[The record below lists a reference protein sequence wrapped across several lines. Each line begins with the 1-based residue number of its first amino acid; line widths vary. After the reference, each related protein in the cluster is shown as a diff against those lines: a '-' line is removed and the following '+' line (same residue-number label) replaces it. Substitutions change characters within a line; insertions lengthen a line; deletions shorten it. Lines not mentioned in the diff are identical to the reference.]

1 MKLSAPTHRIPTALA
16 IAAGALLA
24 APAAGMASDTFGSRL
39 LNEPANSSECPS
51 SPCTLVSY
59 IHPSAPNGDPYSG
72 GAPSDG
78 VITKFRVRAKA
89 YTPGQPVSAT
99 LRVANISR
107 QSPDQATASGL
118 GSGQPTT
125 LVANGQIEE
134 HATRVP
140 VKKGNHLALD
150 ASNAQLT
157 YNASGSKFTYV
168 FSPLLGQSPRTSNQ
182 PTGELLVQATVE
194 PDRDHDGFGDETQD
208 KCPSQ
213 ASTAGQCDHTA
224 PRVGSIKL
232 GSTPAA
238 LPPQR
243 GRQGQGLGA
252 EAPSRPLVHGQV
264 DPGQRR
270 EGRQQGVLPA
280 RPEGRSLP
288 GPHVGHRRRRQ
299 PLAHLREAVPDPRLS
314 PTSHISRVRGRPP
327 GRPRRCWGAC
337 A

>member
-1 MKLSAPTHRIPTALA
+1 MKLASPTHRIPTALA

-99 LRVANISR
+99 LRVADISR
-107 QSPDQATASGL
+107 QSPAQATASGL
-118 GSGQPTT
+118 GSGQPVT
-125 LVANGQIEE
+125 LVANGDIEE

-140 VKKGNHLALD
+140 VKQGNHLALD

-168 FSPLLGQSPRTSNQ
+168 FSPLLGQTARTSDQ
-182 PTGELLVQATVE
+182 ATGELLVQATVE
-194 PDRDHDGFGDETQD
+194 ADRDHDGFGDETQD

-213 ASTAGQCDHTA
+213 ASTAGECDHSA

-232 GSTPAA
+232 GAKK
-238 LPPQR
+238 
-243 GRQGQGLGA
+243 
-252 EAPSRPLVHGQV
+252 
-264 DPGQRR
+264 
-270 EGRQQGVLPA
+270 
-280 RPEGRSLP
+280 
-288 GPHVGHRRRRQ
+288 
-299 PLAHLREAVPDPRLS
+299 LRYRLS
-314 PTSHISRVRGRPP
+314 EAASVRVSVQKRRHGHWRGVKSIRAKGAKGANKASFSHALKAGRYRVRMSATDQNGNRSHTYVKRFRIR
-327 GRPRRCWGAC
+327 G
-337 A
+337 

>member
-1 MKLSAPTHRIPTALA
+1 MKLSSPTHRIPTALA

-59 IHPSAPNGDPYSG
+59 IHPSNPNGDPYSG

-78 VITKFRVRAKA
+78 VITKFRVRAKP
-89 YTPGQPVSAT
+89 YTAGQPVSAT
-99 LRVANISR
+99 LRVADISR
-107 QSPDQATASGL
+107 QNPDQATASGL
-118 GSGQPTT
+118 GSGQPVT
-125 LVANGQIEE
+125 LVANGEIEE
-134 HATRVP
+134 HSTRVP

-213 ASTAGQCDHTA
+213 ASTAGECDHSA

-232 GSTPAA
+232 GS
-238 LPPQR
+238 
-243 GRQGQGLGA
+243 
-252 EAPSRPLVHGQV
+252 
-264 DPGQRR
+264 
-270 EGRQQGVLPA
+270 
-280 RPEGRSLP
+280 
-288 GPHVGHRRRRQ
+288 HR
-299 PLAHLREAVPDPRLS
+299 LRYRLS
-314 PTSHISRVRGRPP
+314 EAGKVKGSVQKRRHGHWSTVKSIRANGAKGANRVSFHKALKAGRYRVRISATDANGNHSRTYAKRFRIR
-327 GRPRRCWGAC
+327 G
-337 A
+337 